1 MADQTPSSSPPPEHS
16 DAKGAA
22 TKKGRGT
29 EKKKRR
35 LGRGLGSL
43 IPVPVDSSASVAP
56 ASPPASAPAASADL
70 PDRPLSSPGLEVPHI
85 AGVAPPSTGGQ
96 PDPASP
102 SGVRRLPLSSIVP
115 NTYQPREEFA
125 EASLDELAASIKQSG
140 LVQPIVVRS
149 TGNPDSWELVAGER
163 RFRAMKQ
170 LGRSEVPAIVVEA
183 DDQEAAELALIENVH
198 REDLNPVER
207 ARGLMRLREVFGLTQ
222 KALAE
227 RVGLD
232 RSSIANLLRIL
243 DLDDFSMAA
252 VRRGS
257 LSLGHA
263 KALLSISDTA
273 VRRATA
279 AAAVNGAWS
288 VRELERRVRALL
300 QSSSTEPGEVKGPIT
315 TRQANVVDLE
325 RRLTEALGLRVQITL
340 GRKKGTGK
348 IQIGFETLEE
358 FDHLTERL
366 GLPRD

>member
-1 MADQTPSSSPPPEHS
+1 MADQTSSSSSLSSSSPAPENS
-16 DAKGAA
+16 GPKGAA
-22 TKKGRGT
+22 PKKGQGT

-43 IPVPVDSSASVAP
+43 IPVPVDP
-56 ASPPASAPAASADL
+56 AAAAVKSPPQ
-70 PDRPLSSPGLEVPHI
+70 DRSLSSPGLEVPQ
-85 AGVAPPSTGGQ
+85 ALQDTPPTSAAESESSPPTGI
-96 PDPASP
+96 
-102 SGVRRLPLSSIVP
+102 RRLELSSIVP
-115 NTYQPREEFA
+115 NAYQPREEFA
-125 EASLDELAASIKQSG
+125 EGALDELAASIKQSG

-149 TGNPDSWELVAGER
+149 TGNTGSWELVAGER

-243 DLDDFSMAA
+243 ELDDFSMAA
-252 VRRGS
+252 VKRGS

-263 KALLSISDTA
+263 KALLSISDTT

-279 AAAVNGAWS
+279 AAAVNGGWS
-288 VRELERRVRALL
+288 VRELERRVRVLL
-300 QSSSTEPGEVKGPIT
+300 QSSSTEPGATASPIT

-366 GLPRD
+366 GLQ

>member
-1 MADQTPSSSPPPEHS
+1 MADDVARKSASKTSGPSQDSS
-16 DAKGAA
+16 
-22 TKKGRGT
+22 GT
-29 EKKKRR
+29 SAPGEKKKRR

-43 IPVPVDSSASVAP
+43 IPVPVDSGRSPQPKEVP
-56 ASPPASAPAASADL
+56 PPALA
-70 PDRPLSSPGLEVPHI
+70 SPGLEVPHSREPRVEGS
-85 AGVAPPSTGGQ
+85 ASVPSVPLEGGVQ
-96 PDPASP
+96 
-102 SGVRRLPLSSIVP
+102 RLNAASIVA
-115 NTYQPREEFA
+115 NTYQPRQEFESRA
-125 EASLDELAASIKQSG
+125 LDDLAASIERSG

-149 TGNPDSWELVAGER
+149 TGNTGSWELVAGER
-163 RFRAMKQ
+163 RLRAMKQ
-170 LGRSEVPAIVVEA
+170 LGWSDVPALVMEV

-207 ARGLMRLREVFGLTQ
+207 AHGLARLRDGFTLTQ
-222 KALAE
+222 KDLAE

-232 RSSIANLLRIL
+232 RSTVANLLRIL
-243 DLDDFSMAA
+243 DLDDFSLAA

-263 KALLSISDTA
+263 KALLSIEEPA

-279 AAAVNGAWS
+279 AAAINGAWS

-300 QSSSTEPGEVKGPIT
+300 QASSTETGAEQSPIT

-325 RRLTEALGLRVQITL
+325 RRLSESLGLRVQIAL

-358 FDHLTERL
+358 FDHLTDRL
-366 GLPRD
+366 GLQEK